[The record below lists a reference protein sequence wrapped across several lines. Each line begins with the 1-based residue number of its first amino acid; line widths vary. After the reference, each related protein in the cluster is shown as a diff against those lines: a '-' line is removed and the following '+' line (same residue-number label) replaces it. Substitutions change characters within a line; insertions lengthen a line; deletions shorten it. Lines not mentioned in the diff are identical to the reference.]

1 MQIARLL
8 KTEKSILSINRLNT
22 FSPDIDAENMD
33 MFLSLCKPK
42 TSSWFKNLS
51 VGFASKLNP
60 KEIIKYAME
69 WKSKTLSK
77 IESYRPTMKTCIGV
91 TGLFRNTIL
100 LKAPQDITI
109 NIIEGNQVVSEM
121 IKPSIFKIDS
131 HEMMQYV
138 PGNPGPEQNRWSKYV
153 HLKIS
158 YPFVAKS
165 THPVIFAQPFWHIE
179 SPLIVAPGGL
189 FGTMEKHFE
198 LNLNA
203 FIISDGSEHQIVNIK
218 QGDILAY
225 LVFPYP
231 VSLKYDTK
239 IKSDVTLTHMFN
251 KASH

>member
-1 MQIARLL
+1 MPLARIL
-8 KTEKSILSINRLNT
+8 KTKKSVLSVNTSNT

-33 MFLSLCKPK
+33 MFLSPCRPN

-51 VGFASKLNP
+51 VGFTNKLNP
-60 KEIIKYAME
+60 KEILKHAMH
-69 WKSKTLSK
+69 WKSQTIAKTDG
-77 IESYRPTMKTCIGV
+77 YRPTMKTCIGV

-121 IKPSIFKIDS
+121 LKPTIFKIDS
-131 HEMMQYV
+131 HDMMQYV
-138 PGNPGPEQNRWSKYV
+138 PGKPGPDQDRWSKYI

-165 THPVIFAQPFWHIE
+165 THPVMFTQPFWHTD
-179 SPLIVAPGGL
+179 SPLIIPPGGL
-189 FGTMEKHFE
+189 FGTMQNHFE

-203 FIISDGSEHQIVNIK
+203 FIISDGSEHQIINIK
-218 QGDILAY
+218 QGDILGY

-239 IKSDVTLTHMFN
+239 IKSDVGITHLFN
-251 KASH
+251 GAAK